1 MYDLEYKNFFNLH
14 KHNLKEIFYPIKKYF
29 SENINP
35 SKYVFFP
42 KYGIIL
48 GNHTNEFPTITNF
61 GKKFYFQIDYKNIK
75 KIKLYID
82 ENKYKEFWTC
92 GLDFTKFYFTN
103 CIKKRICINNY
114 GSFQSFD
121 FEENKNYEHDKFY
134 LYPKK
139 EFNSKKVI
147 DSLLKIN
154 WNNPP
159 EELNFIIEKG
169 IYYKK
174 YESEKLDL
182 GNEQFKTIFH
192 NAKVGMS
199 ISVICHF
206 ITLYKNQSAR
216 IFYFNC
222 HYIYN
227 SSSYMRKKYFLYFLN
242 FLFFQNESKKA
253 KQFLMKIYYNFAE
266 YNNKFYNI
274 LEDSID
280 FLKNEKEKIYVIFD
294 DIHSSE
300 EYTFINNIKNDANIY
315 EKNII
320 LREFIEINAN
330 TLNILKDF
338 FKENKMVKML
348 GKLESKTLKDDLNII
363 LEIMKNKEK
372 NLKTY
377 KDKINSQLSLLFKNY
392 SLNKYF
398 NLVKLFYYLYTEE
411 KAKNINF
418 DELKDFIAFLFINI
432 DNGNVKIGFR
442 NNIIESL
449 FNNFYIYYHNI
460 FFNEESKHFLKELL
474 ESEKGYNFER
484 QIIFSIIIGNYTN
497 NYNRVNVNRIYCV
510 EKFEN
515 FENDKNILFYQI
527 IPNAPIYD
535 FAILI
540 KNKNGD
546 YILKA
551 YQVSINKSKD
561 DLKKLEFNIIEY
573 DLNYFI
579 EKLYRIIGIEIKS
592 FTFGIIASYQSY
604 KNKNKNLQNIS
615 NFCIENKYEFLLY
628 DIEQNTFFIKKSKK
642 KNEYNLTKA
651 PSFEEINN
659 SNFSLCKIF
668 KKGCKISKKYYIEK
682 IKPSSYEKYI
692 EEAFNS
698 LTNNQFEIDFKLIGK
713 FKSDISVFAQDK
725 NDKIFI
731 YSKKYQKN
739 KIEFVK
745 VYYNNYQLYEKNFRK
760 ANDTVKEGK
769 EEVLVLKIKN
779 LDLLKNLDFS
789 ILQKVSLKIN
799 EKDKESNIN
808 YLIFEKGDN
817 KECFFE
823 KELDDIIEE
832 ENNINNKESDGDDKG
847 NIEDITFERLVSLNK
862 NDFKSDFKEYKFKK
876 DFNGYNYAIINSNLG
891 TTKLSDFQ
899 DNQNNDE
906 DNLNISDS
914 PSSDFS
920 LSEDI
925 EIDEEKEIIN
935 KKIDFNSFEFQPRI
949 IDKKIYDSL
958 LNGNIDI
965 YNSLINFSKKS
976 QSHSIKS
983 APSSLL
989 KMKRSNTS
997 LLYKKEEEPD

>member
-1 MYDLEYKNFFNLH
+1 M
-14 KHNLKEIFYPIKKYF
+14 
-29 SENINP
+29 
-35 SKYVFFP
+35 
-42 KYGIIL
+42 
-48 GNHTNEFPTITNF
+48 
-61 GKKFYFQIDYKNIK
+61 
-75 KIKLYID
+75 
-82 ENKYKEFWTC
+82 
-92 GLDFTKFYFTN
+92 
-103 CIKKRICINNY
+103 
-114 GSFQSFD
+114 
-121 FEENKNYEHDKFY
+121 
-134 LYPKK
+134 
-139 EFNSKKVI
+139 
-147 DSLLKIN
+147 
-154 WNNPP
+154 
-159 EELNFIIEKG
+159 
-169 IYYKK
+169 
-174 YESEKLDL
+174 
-182 GNEQFKTIFH
+182 
-192 NAKVGMS
+192 
-199 ISVICHF
+199 
-206 ITLYKNQSAR
+206 
-216 IFYFNC
+216 
-222 HYIYN
+222 
-227 SSSYMRKKYFLYFLN
+227 
-242 FLFFQNESKKA
+242 
-253 KQFLMKIYYNFAE
+253 
-266 YNNKFYNI
+266 
-274 LEDSID
+274 
-280 FLKNEKEKIYVIFD
+280 
-294 DIHSSE
+294 
-300 EYTFINNIKNDANIY
+300 
-315 EKNII
+315 
-320 LREFIEINAN
+320 
-330 TLNILKDF
+330 
-338 FKENKMVKML
+338 
-348 GKLESKTLKDDLNII
+348 
-363 LEIMKNKEK
+363 
-372 NLKTY
+372 
-377 KDKINSQLSLLFKNY
+377 
-392 SLNKYF
+392 
-398 NLVKLFYYLYTEE
+398 VKLFYYLNE
-411 KAKNINF
+411 KENTKNINF
-418 DELKDFIAFLFINI
+418 DELKDFIEFLYINI
-432 DNGNVKIGFR
+432 SNDKIKIGFR

-510 EKFEN
+510 EKFEKFIN
-515 FENDKNILFYQI
+515 NKNILFHQI

-540 KNKNGD
+540 KNENGD
-546 YILKA
+546 YILKV
-551 YQVSINKSKD
+551 YQISTNKNKD

-628 DIEQNTFFIKKSKK
+628 DIEQNTFFINKSKK

-745 VYYNNYQLYEKNFRK
+745 IYYNNYQLYEKNFRK

-789 ILQKVSLKIN
+789 ILQRVSLKIN

-808 YLIFEKGDN
+808 YLIFEKEDN

-832 ENNINNKESDGDDKG
+832 ENNINNEESDGKDKG
-847 NIEDITFERLVSLNK
+847 DAETITFERLVLLNK

-876 DFNGYNYAIINSNLG
+876 DFNGYNYAIINSNFE